1 MFRSTGMRNLFL
13 VPFVICSGGFEY
25 LVQSIHGR
33 EVGERVSLHLDP
45 ENIQIMSKPQSEDEE
60 VARDV

>member
-1 MFRSTGMRNLFL
+1 MFRSAGMRNLFL
-13 VPFVICSGGFEY
+13 APFVICSGGEW